1 MQLSTKSIT
10 AGVLN
15 AMGDLLAQLT
25 VDADKP
31 FDWKRLGIFTFLG
44 VALVGPALHAWYGV
58 LGRLVTSTGSKAGLM
73 RMALDQFV
81 MAPFFISGTVAAVMF
96 LEGKGHDIKS
106 KLSNDLFTIVRS
118 NWLLWVPFQFVN
130 FGFIPAHLQV
140 LAANCVALIWNVYLS
155 YASHS

>member
-1 MQLSTKSIT
+1 
-10 AGVLN
+10 
-15 AMGDLLAQLT
+15 
-25 VDADKP
+25 
-31 FDWKRLGIFTFLG
+31 
-44 VALVGPALHAWYGV
+44 
-58 LGRLVTSTGSKAGLM
+58 M

-130 FGFIPAHLQV
+130 FGFVPAHLQV
-140 LAANCVALIWNVYLS
+140 WWADCFSWQAAGVGEGVLSPWVALCV
-155 YASHS
+155 